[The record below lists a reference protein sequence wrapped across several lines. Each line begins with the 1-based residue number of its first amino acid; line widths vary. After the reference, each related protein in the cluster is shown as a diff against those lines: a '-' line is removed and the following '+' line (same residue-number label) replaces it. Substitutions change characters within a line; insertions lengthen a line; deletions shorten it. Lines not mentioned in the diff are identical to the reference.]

1 MSKSNSIIIFDWD
14 DTLFPTYHINNDN
27 IIGNIIPSDFQ
38 DNLNIL
44 SNVIINLL
52 DTTLSLANVI
62 IVTNAQY
69 EWIDYSSK
77 LFMPNIYE
85 YLNSKNIE
93 KISARDY
100 CNDNILIDDKIIDN
114 YFEYYDLYTSA
125 GETLLWKKITFQNYF
140 IESNFYY
147 NIISIGDSECE
158 RFGLLNMKLNDDEN
172 KFRKS
177 FKLNERPTISLI
189 IKELEYI
196 TKNINVIVNYEGNLD
211 IGIYFQDIV

>member
-14 DTLFPTYHINNDN
+14 DTLFPTYHLNNNN

-44 SNVIINLL
+44 SNIIINIL
-52 DTTLSLANVI
+52 DNALTLANVI
-62 IVTNAQY
+62 IITNAQY
-69 EWIDYSSK
+69 EWIDYSSNIY
-77 LFMPNIYE
+77 LPQIYE

-100 CNDNILIDDKIIDN
+100 CNDNLLIDDKIIDN
-114 YFEYYDLYTSA
+114 YFEYYDLYSSA
-125 GETLLWKKITFQNYF
+125 GESLLWKKITFQNYF
-140 IESNFYY
+140 INNKFYN

-158 RFGLLNMKLNDDEN
+158 RFGLLNIKLDDDN
-172 KFRKS
+172 IFRKS
-177 FKLNERPTISLI
+177 FKLNEKPNISLI

-196 TKNINVIVNYEGNLD
+196 TKNLNVIVNYDGNLD

>member
-14 DTLFPTYHINNDN
+14 DTLFPTYHINSTN

-44 SNVIINLL
+44 SNIIINLL
-52 DTTLSLANVI
+52 DNALTLANVI
-62 IVTNAQY
+62 IITNAQY
-69 EWIDYSSK
+69 EWIDYSS
-77 LFMPNIYE
+77 NIYLPPIYD

-100 CNDNILIDDKIIDN
+100 CNDNLLIDDKIIDN

-140 IESNFYY
+140 IDKKFYN

-158 RFGLLNMKLNDDEN
+158 RFGLLNMKLNDDD
-172 KFRKS
+172 KIFRKS
-177 FKLNERPTISLI
+177 FKLNEKPTISLI

-196 TKNINVIVNYEGNLD
+196 TKNLNVIVNYEGNLD